1 MSTPSQNPA
10 GNQTLI
16 DICVCTYRRPE
27 LELTLRSLAALETPP
42 NSTVRIV
49 VADNDTQPSARTLVD
64 GLRAKLPFEILY
76 VHCPASNISI
86 ARNACLDSGTGEYLA
101 FIDDDE
107 TASAKWL
114 AELTEVAR
122 ATGADAVLGPVSAVY
137 SDTAPG
143 WMRRGDFH
151 STLPVHA
158 GGEIR
163 TGYSCNVLLR
173 RASPH
178 IAGRRFSLAAGQTGG
193 EDTEYFTQM
202 YEAGGR
208 IAYAPRAL
216 VVEPVPEA
224 RARFSWLAKRRFRSG
239 QTHGRL
245 LGSKRAATSLFRQ
258 MALAAA
264 KAIYCF
270 GAAAALVVIPQHRN
284 RYALRGVL
292 HTGVVIGL
300 LGIREIRL
308 YGDGRPLGRHSN
320 AA

>member
-1 MSTPSQNPA
+1 MSSPSQNPG
-10 GNQTLI
+10 GNQTRI

-27 LELTLRSLAALETPP
+27 LELTLRSLGALEIPA
-42 NSTVRIV
+42 NATVRIV

-64 GLRAKLPFEILY
+64 ALRTELPFEILY
-76 VHCPASNISI
+76 VHCPASNISV

-107 TASAKWL
+107 TTSVRWL
-114 AELTEVAR
+114 VELTEVAQ
-122 ATGADAVLGPVSAVY
+122 ATGADAVLGPVRAVY
-137 SDTAPG
+137 SDAAPG

-151 STLPVHA
+151 STSPVFVGA
-158 GGEIR
+158 QIR
-163 TGYSCNVLLR
+163 TGYTCNVLLR

-202 YEAGGR
+202 YQAGGR

-216 VVEPVPEA
+216 VVEPVPQA
-224 RARFSWLAKRRFRSG
+224 RARFAWLAKRRFRSG

-245 LGSKRAATSLFRQ
+245 LGHGRGAAGLFRQ

-264 KAIYCF
+264 KAVYCY
-270 GAAAALVVIPQHRN
+270 GAAAALAVVAQHRN

-292 HTGVVIGL
+292 HTGVVVGL

-308 YGDGRPLGRHSN
+308 YGKSQPLGRHSN

>member
-1 MSTPSQNPA
+1 LSQKPA
-10 GNQTLI
+10 GKTRI
-16 DICVCTYRRPE
+16 DIGVCTYRRRE
-27 LELTLRSLAALETPP
+27 LELTLRSLGAVEAP
-42 NSTVRIV
+42 SDVTVRII
-49 VADNDTQPSARTLVD
+49 VADNDLTPSARALVAAV
-64 GLRAKLPFEILY
+64 GAELPFEIDY

-86 ARNACLDSGTGEYLA
+86 ARTACLDSSTGDFLA

-107 TASAKWL
+107 TASPKWL
-114 AELTEVAR
+114 AELLETAR

-137 SDTAPG
+137 SDAAPA

-151 STLPVHA
+151 STLPVHV
-158 GGEIR
+158 GTEIR
-163 TGYSCNVLLR
+163 TGYSCNVMLR
-173 RASPH
+173 PASPYV
-178 IAGRRFSLAAGQTGG
+178 AGRRFSLASGQTGG

-202 YEAGGR
+202 VEAGGS

-216 VVEPVPEA
+216 VVEPVPQA

-245 LGSKRAATSLFRQ
+245 LGAGRRATSLIGQ
-258 MALAAA
+258 AGLATA
-264 KAIYCF
+264 KAAYCF
-270 GAAAALVVIPQHRN
+270 AAAAALTVVAQHRN

-292 HTGVVIGL
+292 HTGVVVGL

-308 YGDGRPLGRHSN
+308 YGESPSVGRHSN